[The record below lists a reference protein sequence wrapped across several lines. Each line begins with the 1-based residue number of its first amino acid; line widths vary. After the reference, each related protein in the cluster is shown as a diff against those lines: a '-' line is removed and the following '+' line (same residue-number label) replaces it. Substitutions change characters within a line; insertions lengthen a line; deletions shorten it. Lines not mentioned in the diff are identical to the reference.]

1 MIENLPVGEAVTLN
15 CSYVIERADANA
27 TIRNA
32 AAANGTTPAPEDPK
46 PEPKE
51 DETEGRNVENI
62 YNLTIH
68 YVYAAGGIAAP
79 DVTGQYLAG
88 EAFGPFNSP
97 EIEGYAPDYRFVRS
111 DVKGMPARDVEF
123 TVVYT
128 AVPAV
133 SLVPLEPAAPVP
145 GAAIVPE
152 GDGGVD
158 VVPVMDEEVPLANRE
173 LAGHLCCIMHFLL
186 MMLALLVYV
195 FYTKSMKRQQARV
208 AKLRDEFE
216 TESPR
221 RRLGLDR

>member
-32 AAANGTTPAPEDPK
+32 AAANGTTPAPEDPE

-88 EAFGPFNSP
+88 GAFGPFNSP

-128 AVPAV
+128 AVPA
-133 SLVPLEPAAPVP
+133 APVP

-158 VVPVMDEEVPLANRE
+158 VVPVMDEEVPLTNRE

-186 MMLALLVYV
+186 MILALLVYV
-195 FYTKSMKRQQARV
+195 FYTKSMKKQQARV

-216 TESPR
+216 TETHK
-221 RRLGLDR
+221 RRLGIGR